1 MTDPDPQTDSPPD
14 NPPDTLPGDS
24 SIHAPESTPQDRVAH
39 ATDSPAESTER
50 LAPQLGSDEAP
61 VAISQNDAKPKA
73 KKAKVV
79 LCPYCGHAQQQVEK
93 CTSCGGVFEP
103 LSRRATQIA
112 MGPWTIRNKKH
123 PFRPGCS
130 YEVLVQ
136 MIEGGRIGPMTVLRG
151 PTTRQFWSV
160 ARNVPGVAH
169 LLGYC
174 HACGAHVSKE
184 DKRCPSCDAVFRAVK
199 QRNEMG
205 LQFPNRRAAEAA
217 QRSLNRLLGLTPEEP
232 EEGTSEN
239 ASADA
244 ETLGEDQEQVAAAAA
259 AAPSDQAPESI
270 FEQDAKNPSVTTEA
284 DAQHDLLSD
293 ILGDTVPTPPSR
305 DASPPPPPTPSES
318 VAVDAPPQ
326 RAETPSPLQAGDAA
340 TPHPA
345 ALPPRREINWLVIV
359 LVALNVLVAAAVIV
373 FVATRGGEG

>member
-1 MTDPDPQTDSPPD
+1 MTDPDPQTESPPEQAPD
-14 NPPDTLPGDS
+14 QAAASSSTDDASPNPGSPTANAIDLTELP
-24 SIHAPESTPQDRVAH
+24 APKM
-39 ATDSPAESTER
+39 
-50 LAPQLGSDEAP
+50 GSDDAP
-61 VAISQNDAKPKA
+61 VAVNQSKPKSKA
-73 KKAKVV
+73 KKPKVV
-79 LCPYCGHAQQQVEK
+79 LCPYCGHAQQQDEK
-93 CTSCGGVFEP
+93 CSSCGGVFEP

-136 MIEGGRIGPMTVLRG
+136 MVEGGSVGPMTVLRG

-184 DKRCPSCDAVFRAVK
+184 EKRCPSCDAVFRAVK

-217 QRSLNRLLGLTPEEP
+217 QRSLNRLLGLTPEESEDAP
-232 EEGTSEN
+232 EN

-284 DAQHDLLSD
+284 NAQHDLLSD
-293 ILGDTVPTPPSR
+293 ILGDAVPTPPSR
-305 DASPPPPPTPSES
+305 DASPPPISPPPSES
-318 VAVDAPPQ
+318 AAVDAAPQ

-340 TPHPA
+340 MPHPA